1 MSKQTVMDNN
11 DSGAASRYPQACEA
25 LRLLGCPD
33 PAGFLDEYDAVRDP
47 VTARID
53 ELGHTISYSARQDN
67 EMAYLLYALTRF
79 SKPALVIE
87 TGVASGF
94 SSAVILAAMQAN
106 SAGRLIS
113 LDYPAYSET
122 ARQIAFDL
130 RHFSWAPNLR
140 SLKRIARYAYGRRRF
155 LPPGLEPGWAVPDG
169 LRERWTLLKGE
180 SRRTLQAVAHESP
193 DVFIHDSD
201 HSYANMAFELQWGWA
216 RLRPGGIIMADD
228 IKLNAAWDEFV
239 QRESPAMHTVLAGR
253 LGIARK

>member
-1 MSKQTVMDNN
+1 MTDPT
-11 DSGAASRYPQACEA
+11 DSTAASRYPQACEA

-33 PAGFLDEYDAVRDP
+33 PAGFAHEYDRVREP

-94 SSAVILAAMQAN
+94 SSAVILSAMQAN
-106 SAGRLIS
+106 GAGRLIS

-122 ARQIAFDL
+122 ARQIAFDVS
-130 RHFSWAPNLR
+130 HFSWGLNMR
-140 SLKRIARYAYGRRRF
+140 SLKRIARWAYGRRRF
-155 LPPGLEPGWAVPDG
+155 IPPGMEPGWAVPDA

-180 SRRTLQAVAHESP
+180 SRRTLQSAARESP
-193 DVFIHDSD
+193 DIFIHDSD
-201 HSYANMAFELQWGWA
+201 HSYANMDFELQWGWA
-216 RLRPGGIIMADD
+216 RLRPGGVIMADD

-239 QRESPAMHTVLAGR
+239 QRQSPATHTVIAAR